1 MSLKRSASPDI
12 IANPFVKKRN
22 LEWTVSVLDND
33 QPPPPASASP
43 KDQEE
48 PTTAGVESGAEST
61 SNHLE
66 IFSKAI
72 ATHARPGIPTL
83 SIESYRSLYTSN
95 AGSPVGAHFV
105 IHQHDHPIAGT
116 HYDLRLQTNETSSV
130 SWAIMYGLPGD
141 VNSTR
146 LNRNATETRIHCLW
160 NHLIETASSQTGSLL
175 IWDTGTYTVLPRRS
189 KHEPRVDP
197 SSPRASPQSPS
208 PHRTQQ
214 QLLHEAFQN
223 RKIRLQLHGARLPQS
238 YVINLRLTKSE
249 DEAGR
254 ARKPSVRRRRRGDH
268 SKTASRQPVETSDD
282 NDSDSEDGNLVP
294 KGEEARED
302 ISAMEREIREMED
315 EEVRRTNAYTGAAN
329 TIGSVHQR
337 RWYLSLDRR
346 ACGFKPGNGRRWVAD
361 AVEQESEG
369 EADACRLRYPFYV
382 RGAEAE
388 RSIVS
393 GRTGADVLAD
403 EGVKDFVQ
411 RKGWNAVV
419 T

>member
-1 MSLKRSASPDI
+1 MSLKRSASPEI

-22 LEWTVSVLDND
+22 LEWTVSVLDNERLLR
-33 QPPPPASASP
+33 PASASH
-43 KDQEE
+43 KDEE
-48 PTTAGVESGAEST
+48 LTTAGIESGAEST
-61 SNHLE
+61 SNHLG
-66 IFSKAI
+66 IFSESI
-72 ATHARPGIPTL
+72 AAHGRPGIPTL
-83 SIESYRSLYTSN
+83 SVQSYRSLYTSN
-95 AGSPVGAHFV
+95 AGSPDGAHFV

-116 HYDLRLQTNETSSV
+116 HYDLRLQINETSSV

-189 KHEPRVDP
+189 KHEPKVDP
-197 SSPRASPQSPS
+197 SSPIASPQSPS

-223 RKIRLQLHGARLPQS
+223 RKIRLQLHGARLPQR
-238 YVINLRLTKSE
+238 YVLNLRLTKTE

-254 ARKPSVRRRRRGDH
+254 ARKLSVRRRRRQRQPRTTW
-268 SKTASRQPVETSDD
+268 KQPVETSDD
-282 NDSDSEDGNLVP
+282 DDSESEDGNLVP

-302 ISAMEREIREMED
+302 IPAMEREIREMED
-315 EEVRRTNAYTGAAN
+315 EEVRRTNAYIGASN

-346 ACGFKPGNGRRWVAD
+346 GCGFKPGDKRRWVAD
-361 AVEQESEG
+361 TVEQESEG

-382 RGAEAE
+382 RGVEGE

-411 RKGWNAVV
+411 RKGWNAVL